1 MLRIGVAVFALAAL
15 DLTFADPA
23 AARRFCSI
31 ACLEAQAKQRQEEAA
46 EAAAYQKMLKE
57 RKEHETTTE
66 YCYYVKGKLECKP
79 AP

>member
-1 MLRIGVAVFALAAL
+1 LAAL

-23 AARRFCSI
+23 AAARRCSVG
-31 ACLEAQAKQRQEEAA
+31 CLKAQAKQKQEEAA

-57 RKEHETTTE
+57 REEHKTTTE
-66 YCYYVKGKLECKP
+66 YCCYFVNGKLACKP

>member
-1 MLRIGVAVFALAAL
+1 MLRIAVAVFALAAL

-23 AARRFCSI
+23 AALRRCSV
-31 ACLEAQAKQRQEEAA
+31 ALLKGASENEREEAA
-46 EAAAYQKMLKE
+46 EAAAYEKMLKE

-66 YCYYVKGKLECKP
+66 YCYWVKGKLDCKP